1 MPWRIED
8 RLRQQQPISRDHRH
22 VGVQRR
28 ERRLRLGALQAD
40 RIVYR

>member
-1 MPWRIED
+1 MLWGIED
-8 RLRQQQPISRDHRH
+8 RLRQQQAISRDYRH

-40 RIVYR
+40 RIVYQ